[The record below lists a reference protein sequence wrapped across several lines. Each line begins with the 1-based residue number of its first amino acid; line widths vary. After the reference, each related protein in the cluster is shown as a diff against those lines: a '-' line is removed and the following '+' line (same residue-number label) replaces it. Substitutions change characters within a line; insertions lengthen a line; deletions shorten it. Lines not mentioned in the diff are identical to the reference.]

1 MTLQKTGAVEQTWGT
16 EIVWTSNDKYCGKL
30 LVFKD
35 NGSKT
40 PIQFHKQKQKSWFV
54 NEGTFIIRWIDT
66 ETGEAKEVAFKQGE
80 VMEIPPLRPYQIES
94 LLPNSVLFETGTA
107 ELLDDTCR
115 LTPAET
121 AGTQS

>member
-1 MTLQKTGAVEQTWGT
+1 MTIRKTGAVQTVWGT
-16 EIVWTSNDKYCGKL
+16 EIVWASNDNYCAKL

-35 NGSKT
+35 SGSKT
-40 PIQFHKQKQKSWFV
+40 SVQFHKQQHKSWFV

-66 ETGEAKEVAFKQGE
+66 ETGGAKELPFKQGE
-80 VMEIPPLRPYQIES
+80 VMDIPPLRPYQIES
-94 LLPNSVLFETGTA
+94 LLPGSVLFETGSV
-107 ELLDDTCR
+107 ELENDTFR